1 MCRQLLFV
9 PIMHIA
15 VFSIF
20 LPHKVVFLY
29 SVERALKKQYV
40 TPPMIAVNVTKIVY
54 FPDLQY
60 SIKYIFN
67 LA

>member
-1 MCRQLLFV
+1 
-9 PIMHIA
+9 MHIA

-20 LPHKVVFLY
+20 LPHKVVFLH

-40 TPPMIAVNVTKIVY
+40 TPTMVVVNATKVVY

-60 SIKYIFN
+60 GIKYIFN
-67 LA
+67 FG